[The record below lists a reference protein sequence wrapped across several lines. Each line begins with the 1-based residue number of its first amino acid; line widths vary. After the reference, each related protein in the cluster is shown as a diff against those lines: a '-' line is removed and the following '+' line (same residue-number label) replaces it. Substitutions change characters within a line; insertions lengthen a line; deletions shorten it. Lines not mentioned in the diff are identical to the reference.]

1 MRLLKLFG
9 VIAATVVFYL
19 VMLHFKV
26 PFGIALIIAL
36 GAMWYGVKY
45 VRNQHPESEEYAETP
60 TQSADDAAAD
70 EVAQENLPDSEEE
83 AE

>member
-9 VIAATVVFYL
+9 VLAATVVFYL

-45 VRNQHPESEEYAETP
+45 VRQQHPESEYH
-60 TQSADDAAAD
+60 AD
-70 EVAQENLPDSEEE
+70 EPAPDSYNAANETSQGNLPKPEDETE
-83 AE
+83 

>member
-1 MRLLKLFG
+1 MRLIKLIG
-9 VIAATVVFYL
+9 VLAATIVFYL

-45 VRNQHPESEEYAETP
+45 VRNQHPESEEYAEKP
-60 TQSADDAAAD
+60 VQSSDDAD
-70 EVAQENLPDSEEE
+70 EVAQESLPDPEED